1 MHLGRF
7 RTRTQREWVVL
18 LMLPA
23 LALRL
28 LVPAGFMPSMG
39 HGTSVT
45 MTMCHGDPLSSV
57 VMRLTGKDGGRES
70 GHRGQRHETP
80 CSFAASSTVL
90 VATAIPVTI
99 TSILAAEPI
108 PESRPASLRPP
119 GRHRPQSARAP
130 PTAI

>member
-7 RTRTQREWVVL
+7 RTPALREWVAL

-28 LVPAGFMPSMG
+28 LVPAGFMPSFG
-39 HGTSVT
+39 EGASFT

-57 VMRLTGKDGGRES
+57 VVRLTGKDGGRES
-70 GHRGQRHETP
+70 GDGGQRHDTP
-80 CSFAASSTVL
+80 CSFAASSTLSAATTVTL
-90 VATAIPVTI
+90 ATAATF
-99 TSILAAEPI
+99 AAEP
-108 PESRPASLRPP
+108 PPGSPPATLRPA

-130 PTAI
+130 PIAI